1 MVKKLLAAVLAVS
14 MMFGLGTTAFAT
26 EEAGMVLGDENESLA
41 TTTGNELLDELNAID
56 FDKEVTFTA
65 LPQSRLSD
73 QELLNFDSVEA
84 AEAYL
89 KQLMVEQREFTV
101 PTGEFVQNQTR
112 PLFDKKSIESRA
124 GWHYNTVYWWG
135 GGNSSLLSMTNAE
148 IKFYYN
154 NSSVSKISVS
164 NSYMTG
170 LYGATWT
177 HRYGSGT
184 PVGGKKAKFSVTGT
198 WFIGLSIGGFPIGA
212 SFNET
217 LKSPTITL
225 KV

>member
-89 KQLMVEQREFTV
+89 KQLMVEQ
-101 PTGEFVQNQTR
+101 
-112 PLFDKKSIESRA
+112 
-124 GWHYNTVYWWG
+124 
-135 GGNSSLLSMTNAE
+135 SLL
-148 IKFYYN
+148 
-154 NSSVSKISVS
+154 
-164 NSYMTG
+164 
-170 LYGATWT
+170 
-177 HRYGSGT
+177 
-184 PVGGKKAKFSVTGT
+184 
-198 WFIGLSIGGFPIGA
+198 
-212 SFNET
+212 
-217 LKSPTITL
+217 
-225 KV
+225 

>member
-124 GWHYNTVYWWG
+124 GWHYNTVYWW
-135 GGNSSLLSMTNAE
+135 
-148 IKFYYN
+148 K
-154 NSSVSKISVS
+154 
-164 NSYMTG
+164 
-170 LYGATWT
+170 
-177 HRYGSGT
+177 H
-184 PVGGKKAKFSVTGT
+184 
-198 WFIGLSIGGFPIGA
+198 
-212 SFNET
+212 
-217 LKSPTITL
+217 
-225 KV
+225 